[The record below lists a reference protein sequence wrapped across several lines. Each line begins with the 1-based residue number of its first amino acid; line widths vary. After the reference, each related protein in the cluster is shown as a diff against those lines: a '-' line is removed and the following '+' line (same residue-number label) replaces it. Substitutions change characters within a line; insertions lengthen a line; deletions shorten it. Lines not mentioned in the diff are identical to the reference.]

1 MDLGLS
7 DSIWDTK
14 LNYTITRSL
23 LIKVLVYLDQ
33 LALNPMLSYT
43 AVMSP
48 VCPGCVLT
56 FTLLYTYICFYTLV
70 NFFTAVTP
78 DISRDTRVYLKV
90 HVSYY
95 LI

>member
-33 LALNPMLSYT
+33 VALNPMLNYT

-56 FTLLYTYICFYTLV
+56 FTLIIYIYSLYAFI
-70 NFFTAVTP
+70 
-78 DISRDTRVYLKV
+78 
-90 HVSYY
+90 HW
-95 LI
+95 